1 MFVSYCVDFLKDG
14 YCAAAA
20 TDQWERVKKQSGS
33 QNFSAAPPCVDSI
46 VVKTPHVHRFTAF
59 AKHCNF
65 LKKQNKKTS
74 IVYGKIKYFYNSV

>member
-1 MFVSYCVDFLKDG
+1 MDTVLQQLLISGNVSKDKVVLK
-14 YCAAAA
+14 
-20 TDQWERVKKQSGS
+20 T
-33 QNFSAAPPCVDSI
+33 FSAAPPCVDSI

-74 IVYGKIKYFYNSV
+74 IVYGKMKYFYNSV